1 MGCSLHNPDLLN
13 QFLLTQ
19 NRHTKIQAFECIQER
34 QIQMLMEEI
43 RELESYT
50 ELLTKSEKAHKA
62 LINL

>member
-19 NRHTKIQAFECIQER
+19 NRHTKIQER

-43 RELESYT
+43 RELESYI
-50 ELLTKSEKAHKA
+50 ELLTESEKAHKA